1 MEETAKNEV
10 TKKPSK
16 ETKKESKISIWWKG
30 IKSEFKK
37 IIWPDKSTLMKESV
51 AVVII
56 SVILGAII
64 AFLDAAIKLGL
75 DKIIVK

>member
-10 TKKPSK
+10 TKKPANGP
-16 ETKKESKISIWWKG
+16 KKESKISIWWKE

-37 IIWPDKSTLMKESV
+37 IVWPDKPTLFRESV

-64 AFLDAAIKLGL
+64 ALLDAAIKLGL
-75 DKIIVK
+75 DKIIVS